1 MKLPFKRLI
10 SLFAGTALAGL
21 VQAAD
26 LTEIR
31 IAVPDLSAGS
41 QHSGGGVTDVLQSQQ
56 IFEKAFADQGIKIQW
71 NYFKGAG
78 PVINEAFANGQVDL
92 AYLGDLAAIIGRSN
106 GLDTRLLS
114 ASARG
119 VKHYLA
125 VVPGSGIK
133 TLQDLKGKRVAVFRG
148 TASQLSF
155 DTALASQGLSEKDL
169 KVINLDFSAAIAA
182 LAAKQIDATWGGS
195 GLTALQAKGLAEIP
209 LTTKDIGGAGSVQAV
224 LVGSAKFVDEHPQ
237 AVATLLKAQQQAVQ
251 WLTDDNNKQAY
262 IDLVSGLASY
272 PPVILTNDLKD
283 QKLSEIFPSTLDPV
297 FLGKL
302 QDAVDL
308 ASKERLIRKP
318 FQVSDWV
325 APNLAA
331 AGLSLSQASPLP
343 QGNAFQLGERAC
355 PRCGLQT
362 ATLTCCLSTS
372 TSVSIIAFA
381 AGDNR
386 DPVRLTIPQRALMV
400 SRFCGRLRQC
410 SSTSEPWAMSSANAS
425 SVPTP
430 IASDCSTIFTSA
442 GKCSV

>member
-10 SLFAGTALAGL
+10 TLFAATALAGL
-21 VQAAD
+21 VQAAE

-41 QHSGGGVTDVLQSQQ
+41 QHSGGGITDVLRQQQ
-56 IFEKAFADQGIKIQW
+56 IFEKAFADQGITIQW

-114 ASARG
+114 ATARDI
-119 VKHYLA
+119 KQYLG

-133 TLQDLKGKRVAVFRG
+133 TLHDLKGKRVAVFRG

-155 DTALASQGLSEKDL
+155 DSALASQGLSEKDL
-169 KVINLDFSAAIAA
+169 KVINLDYNAAGAA

-195 GLTALQAKGLAEIP
+195 NLTALQAKGLAEIA
-209 LTTKDIGGAGSVQAV
+209 LTTKDLNGAGSIQAV
-224 LVGSAKFVDEHPQ
+224 LVGSKQFVDGHPD
-237 AVATLLKAQQQAVQ
+237 AVAKLLKAQQQAVQ

-262 IDLVSGLASY
+262 IELVSGLASY
-272 PPVILTNDLKD
+272 PPVILGNDLKD
-283 QKLSEIFPSTLDPV
+283 QQLSQIFPATLDPV

-308 ASKERLIRKP
+308 ASREKLIRRS

-325 APNLAA
+325 APGLAA
-331 AGLSLSQASPLP
+331 AGL
-343 QGNAFQLGERAC
+343 
-355 PRCGLQT
+355 
-362 ATLTCCLSTS
+362 
-372 TSVSIIAFA
+372 
-381 AGDNR
+381 
-386 DPVRLTIPQRALMV
+386 
-400 SRFCGRLRQC
+400 
-410 SSTSEPWAMSSANAS
+410 
-425 SVPTP
+425 
-430 IASDCSTIFTSA
+430 
-442 GKCSV
+442 

>member
-10 SLFAGTALAGL
+10 TLVAGTALAGL
-21 VQAAD
+21 VHAAD
-26 LTEIR
+26 LKEIR
-31 IAVPDLSAGS
+31 IAVPDLSAGT
-41 QHSGGGVTDVLQSQQ
+41 QNSGGGLTDVLRSQQ

-114 ASARG
+114 ATARG
-119 VKHYLA
+119 VKQYLG
-125 VVPGSGIK
+125 VVPGSGIT

-148 TASQLSF
+148 TATQLSL
-155 DTALASQGLSEKDL
+155 DGALASQGLSEKDL
-169 KVINLDFSAAIAA
+169 KIINLDFNAAVAA

-195 GLTALQAKGLAEIP
+195 NLSSLQAKGLAEIP
-209 LTTKDIGGAGSVQAV
+209 LTTKDLGGAGSVQAV
-224 LVGSAKFVDEHPQ
+224 LVGSGKFVDAHPE
-237 AVATLLKAQQQAVQ
+237 VVVKLLKAQQQAVQ

-262 IDLVSGLASY
+262 IELVSGLASY

-325 APNLAA
+325 VPGLAA
-331 AGLSLSQASPLP
+331 AG
-343 QGNAFQLGERAC
+343 
-355 PRCGLQT
+355 
-362 ATLTCCLSTS
+362 
-372 TSVSIIAFA
+372 I
-381 AGDNR
+381 
-386 DPVRLTIPQRALMV
+386 
-400 SRFCGRLRQC
+400 
-410 SSTSEPWAMSSANAS
+410 
-425 SVPTP
+425 
-430 IASDCSTIFTSA
+430 
-442 GKCSV
+442 

>member
-10 SLFAGTALAGL
+10 TLVAGTALAGL

-26 LTEIR
+26 LKEIR
-31 IAVPDLSAGS
+31 IAVPDLSAGT
-41 QHSGGGVTDVLQSQQ
+41 QNSGGGLTDVLRSQQ

-78 PVINEAFANGQVDL
+78 PVINEAFANDQVDL

-114 ASARG
+114 ATARG
-119 VKHYLA
+119 VKQYLG

-148 TASQLSF
+148 TATQLSLNG
-155 DTALASQGLSEKDL
+155 ALASQGLSEKDL
-169 KVINLDFSAAIAA
+169 KIINLDFNAAVAA

-195 GLTALQAKGLAEIP
+195 NLSSLQAKGLAEIP
-209 LTTKDIGGAGSVQAV
+209 LTTKDLGGAGSVQAV
-224 LVGSAKFVDEHPQ
+224 LVGSGKFVDAHPEV
-237 AVATLLKAQQQAVQ
+237 VAKLLKAQQQAVQ

-262 IDLVSGLASY
+262 IELVSGLASY

-318 FQVSDWV
+318 FQVSDWLV
-325 APNLAA
+325 PGLAA
-331 AGLSLSQASPLP
+331 AG
-343 QGNAFQLGERAC
+343 
-355 PRCGLQT
+355 
-362 ATLTCCLSTS
+362 
-372 TSVSIIAFA
+372 I
-381 AGDNR
+381 
-386 DPVRLTIPQRALMV
+386 
-400 SRFCGRLRQC
+400 
-410 SSTSEPWAMSSANAS
+410 
-425 SVPTP
+425 
-430 IASDCSTIFTSA
+430 
-442 GKCSV
+442 

>member
-10 SLFAGTALAGL
+10 TLVAGTALAGL

-26 LTEIR
+26 LKEIR
-31 IAVPDLSAGS
+31 IAVPDLSAGT
-41 QHSGGGVTDVLQSQQ
+41 QNSGGGLTDVLRSQQ

-78 PVINEAFANGQVDL
+78 PVINEAFANDQVDL

-114 ASARG
+114 ATARG
-119 VKHYLA
+119 VKQYLG

-148 TASQLSF
+148 TATQLSLNG
-155 DTALASQGLSEKDL
+155 ALASQGLSEKDL
-169 KVINLDFSAAIAA
+169 KIINLDFNAAVAA

-195 GLTALQAKGLAEIP
+195 NLSSLQAKGLAEIP
-209 LTTKDIGGAGSVQAV
+209 LTTKDLGGAGSVQAV
-224 LVGSAKFVDEHPQ
+224 LVGSGKFVDAHPEV
-237 AVATLLKAQQQAVQ
+237 VAKLLKAQQQAVQ

-262 IDLVSGLASY
+262 IELVSGLASY

-283 QKLSEIFPSTLDPV
+283 QKLSEVFPSTLDPV

-325 APNLAA
+325 VPGLAA
-331 AGLSLSQASPLP
+331 AG
-343 QGNAFQLGERAC
+343 
-355 PRCGLQT
+355 
-362 ATLTCCLSTS
+362 
-372 TSVSIIAFA
+372 I
-381 AGDNR
+381 
-386 DPVRLTIPQRALMV
+386 
-400 SRFCGRLRQC
+400 
-410 SSTSEPWAMSSANAS
+410 
-425 SVPTP
+425 
-430 IASDCSTIFTSA
+430 
-442 GKCSV
+442 

>member
-10 SLFAGTALAGL
+10 TLVAGTALAGL

-26 LTEIR
+26 LKEIR

-41 QHSGGGVTDVLQSQQ
+41 QHSGGGITDVLREQQ

-106 GLDTRLLS
+106 GLETRLLS
-114 ASARG
+114 ATARDI
-119 VKHYLA
+119 KQYLG

-155 DTALASQGLSEKDL
+155 NSALASQGLSEKDF
-169 KVINLDFSAAIAA
+169 KVISLDYNAANAA

-195 GLTALQAKGLAEIP
+195 NLTALQAKGLAEIP
-209 LTTKDIGGAGSVQAV
+209 LTTKDLGGAGSIQAV
-224 LVGSAKFVDEHPQ
+224 LVGSKQFVDEHPD
-237 AVATLLKAQQQAVQ
+237 AVAKLLKAQQQAVH

-262 IDLVSGLASY
+262 IALVSGLASY

-283 QKLSEIFPSTLDPV
+283 QTLSEIFPSTLDPV
-297 FLGKL
+297 FLAKL
-302 QDAVDL
+302 QGSVDL
-308 ASKERLIRKP
+308 ASKEKLIRKP

-331 AGLSLSQASPLP
+331 AGL
-343 QGNAFQLGERAC
+343 
-355 PRCGLQT
+355 
-362 ATLTCCLSTS
+362 
-372 TSVSIIAFA
+372 
-381 AGDNR
+381 
-386 DPVRLTIPQRALMV
+386 
-400 SRFCGRLRQC
+400 
-410 SSTSEPWAMSSANAS
+410 
-425 SVPTP
+425 
-430 IASDCSTIFTSA
+430 
-442 GKCSV
+442 